1 MWFLAVSIRDYLTDH
16 VSSEQHSSA
25 QKQELET
32 VIPILPEVRE
42 LEMRTDVS
50 VITIFVQILVCPNF
64 TSGYLSEDA
73 TQRKGT
79 GGFWTVEYYQP
90 YFDVDTLTVRFQST
104 SC

>member
-50 VITIFVQILVCPNF
+50 VIIIFDQTLYALISLQDICRKMPRKKKGQVA
-64 TSGYLSEDA
+64 SGLLNI
-73 TQRKGT
+73 TN
-79 GGFWTVEYYQP
+79 P
-90 YFDVDTLTVRFQST
+90 TLTLT
-104 SC
+104 H